1 MSLFQLIGRSVG
13 SWYRR
18 PLPKSN
24 LVRRLR
30 HIRRSVRSQ
39 ACALSAGRLVGLA
52 SLNCSTLIF
61 DTNKNSASGKRPC
74 ARNAD
79 GAVMC

>member
-1 MSLFQLIGRSVG
+1 M
-13 SWYRR
+13 
-18 PLPKSN
+18 
-24 LVRRLR
+24 
-30 HIRRSVRSQ
+30 RSQ